1 LIKEGR
7 PIAPDT
13 ANDKLLVTVDE
24 AARRLSIGRSHIYEH
39 LLRGN
44 LRSVRIGR
52 SRRIASSDLEAFIDQ
67 LLRDAAVT
75 SQAIAVPVQNRH
87 VKKLPDPPSRR

>member
-1 LIKEGR
+1 MKEER
-7 PIAPDT
+7 PIASDS

-39 LLRGN
+39 LLRGT

-52 SRRIASSDLEAFIDQ
+52 SRRIASSDLQAFIDQ
-67 LLRDAAVT
+67 LLQDCAVT
-75 SQAIAVPVQNRH
+75 SHAVARPVHNRH
-87 VKKLPDPPSRR
+87 VKRLPDPPGRR